1 MKKIAASDSRQSV
14 GLKWKTRKG
23 LENLIDFKGDKT
35 IIGGLIIDK
44 LGNVEVGKN
53 LNVDGK
59 AYFCGKD
66 ALIYHGSISTT
77 MQGTT
82 AHVTLTALMMNGPE
96 IIVEGEQQGANGPG
110 MLILASMGN
119 DFMVLL
125 GTPLKVDANGTTSPA
140 TLEDVYNDNW
150 DPYTSMTSC
159 RQPVMF
165 GDNNAAAID
174 HIFTNSIVATGGSNP
189 SIDNSFVIN
198 GTGATLG
205 DVVVKASQAKYQH
218 TVTLHGDGFEFC
230 FTAMSSKETPV
241 VSYQDLVTV
250 FGGCRIVLIGFSA
263 ALAARSVYIDLHGGT
278 VATDFIRVYNEN
290 GGGFSNKTL
299 SSIGNIIYED
309 DVCIP
314 K

>member
-1 MKKIAASDSRQSV
+1 
-14 GLKWKTRKG
+14 
-23 LENLIDFKGDKT
+23 
-35 IIGGLIIDK
+35 
-44 LGNVEVGKN
+44 
-53 LNVDGK
+53 
-59 AYFCGKD
+59 
-66 ALIYHGSISTT
+66 
-77 MQGTT
+77 
-82 AHVTLTALMMNGPE
+82 
-96 IIVEGEQQGANGPG
+96 
-110 MLILASMGN
+110 
-119 DFMVLL
+119 
-125 GTPLKVDANGTTSPA
+125 
-140 TLEDVYNDNW
+140 
-150 DPYTSMTSC
+150 MTSC

-250 FGGCRIVLIGFSA
+250 FGGCRIGLIGFSA